1 MQSSFYK
8 NRGGAGGN
16 LSPFNGATSSEESF
30 VMLNKNEESPAKT
43 LHHES

>member
-16 LSPFNGATSSEESF
+16 VSPFLGATSSEESF
-30 VMLNKNEESPAKT
+30 VMLNRNEESPPKT
-43 LHHES
+43 LHRES